1 MPVKRNEDGGG
12 KVLAIDVSGKLIKAD
27 YEQLAPEFERRIRQH
42 GKLRL
47 LFDMSGFHG

>member
-1 MPVKRNEDGGG
+1 MSEFDRL
-12 KVLAIDVSGKLIKAD
+12 VL
-27 YEQLAPEFERRIRQH
+27 QH